1 MTIDASADWRAD
13 LGGGTTIAL
22 IQAGVFTTDAGTIL
36 GPVPRQMWE
45 HLVKDELGP
54 DHRLTQALNCLLIET
69 PSGRVLVETGVGERM
84 DDHHRAQRGVRGEP
98 ILPSLRAAGFE
109 PESVDFV
116 ALSHLHFDHAGGLLT
131 ASGEYAFPRA
141 RIVAQADEW
150 DFALGTNA
158 RLTASYEQAELRLAE
173 AWARPGSADGDEELI
188 PGVQVRRTSG
198 HSGGH
203 QAIIVRGHD
212 HTVAFFG
219 RSLHA
224 PLVGQSQVGHR
235 LRRLPAHERGGQVGA
250 LRRGGRRGLDRGALP
265 RAAPAGGATRRGAW
279 PLPLRAD
286 AVGLQA

>member
-13 LGGGTTIAL
+13 LGAGTTIAL

-141 RIVAQADEW
+141 RIVAQSDEW

-158 RLTASYEQAELRLAE
+158 RLTASYEQAELRLVE
-173 AWARPGSADGDEELI
+173 AWARPGSAAGDEELI

-219 RSLHA
+219 DLCMRPWSANPKWVTAFDDFPLTSVEVKSALFAEAADEGWTVVLSHE
-224 PLVGQSQVGHR
+224 PRQPVGRLVG
-235 LRRLPAHERGGQVGA
+235 ERGRYRFEPT
-250 LRRGGRRGLDRGALP
+250 L
-265 RAAPAGGATRRGAW
+265 
-279 PLPLRAD
+279 
-286 AVGLQA
+286 

>member
-45 HLVKDELGP
+45 HLVADELDP

-84 DDHHRAQRGVRGEP
+84 DDHHRAQRGVRGEA
-98 ILPSLRAAGFE
+98 ILPSLRTAGFD
-109 PESVDFV
+109 PVSVDFV

-173 AWARPGSADGDEELI
+173 AWARPGSADGDEELM

-219 RSLHA
+219 DLCMRPWSANPKWVTAFDDFPLTSVEVKSALFAEAADEGWTVVLSHE
-224 PLVGQSQVGHR
+224 PRQPVGRLVG
-235 LRRLPAHERGGQVGA
+235 ERG
-250 LRRGGRRGLDRGALP
+250 RYRFEP
-265 RAAPAGGATRRGAW
+265 R
-279 PLPLRAD
+279 L
-286 AVGLQA
+286 